1 MLDSSLSSRQF
12 RPAFLV
18 VNHLRNSCEKPVEII
33 PERVLNLL
41 AFFSPRYLVR
51 GWMKGLESALSVSSL
66 VYRARQS
73 VKTQI

>member
-1 MLDSSLSSRQF
+1 MIDSLLFSRQF

-41 AFFSPRYLVR
+41 AFFLTPPPIM
-51 GWMKGLESALSVSSL
+51 GWMIRLESILTGQL
-66 VYRARQS
+66 P
-73 VKTQI
+73 

>member
-1 MLDSSLSSRQF
+1 MIDSLLFSRQF

-41 AFFSPRYLVR
+41 TFFPTHPIM
-51 GWMKGLESALSVSSL
+51 GWMIRLESVLTGRL
-66 VYRARQS
+66 F
-73 VKTQI
+73 